1 MWLPSPGLP
10 GDGLAGGEATGR
22 LVITP
27 NTGHRRLARLRRGQG
42 EIANHIVDEFAAGRL
57 SRRDFIRRASVAG
70 ISAPLLGSILA
81 ACSNSSLTEIF
92 GAGSSPSPNEPS
104 ASASTSASA
113 SAGAPGAV
121 IEAGIVT
128 PAADI
133 NPVTVADQGGL
144 DMLAQTGEYLC
155 LSTQN
160 LTLKPVLATG
170 WSPNSAGDVWTF
182 KIRQGVKFHN
192 GAPLTAADVVY
203 TYKLQTNPS
212 GSSNAKSAFTG
223 VLKPDGVTQVDDYT
237 VAFHLEAPNGN
248 FPYLTSSDNYNMII
262 IPNNYDPAQWQS
274 TFVGTGPFNLSSYT
288 AKVGASFTRNE
299 SYWGTKALPSQTRF
313 TFFDTAAAS
322 VLALSSGSIDV
333 LGQFAVSGGEAL
345 LNGSY
350 NVIKLKTSAH
360 RELSMRCDQAP
371 FTDPRV
377 RQAIALSLNRP
388 EIISAL
394 WKGYADIGND
404 NPFAPVFPSTD
415 TSVPQRTQ
423 NIAMAKSLLSAA
435 GHPSGFSTKLTTESI
450 LEIPEFAQI
459 VVEAA
464 AAIGVKI
471 NLAVESSTQYY
482 GQATFGNS
490 DWLDATMSLVDYG
503 HRSVPN
509 VFLTAPLETGGTWN
523 AARFANSSYD
533 KLVAQYVAATDVGTQ
548 KTVAGQIEQLLLT
561 QTPIIYAY
569 FYNYLTATAMGVTGV
584 YPTAIGHLFL
594 YNAAKS

>member
-1 MWLPSPGLP
+1 MTRNI
-10 GDGLAGGEATGR
+10 D
-22 LVITP
+22 
-27 NTGHRRLARLRRGQG
+27 HRRLGRLRQDQG
-42 EIANHIVDEFAAGRL
+42 EIANHIIDEFAAGRL
-57 SRRDFIRRASVAG
+57 SRRDFIRRATVVG
-70 ISAPLLGSILA
+70 ISVPALGSILA
-81 ACSNSSLTEIF
+81 AC
-92 GAGSSPSPNEPS
+92 GSSSSSSTSSTSSSS
-104 ASASTSASA
+104 ASAS
-113 SAGAPGAV
+113 GAPGAV
-121 IEAGIVT
+121 IKAGIVT
-128 PAADI
+128 PTASI

-155 LSTQN
+155 LSGQG
-160 LTLKPVLATG
+160 LTLQPVLATS
-170 WSPNSAGDVWTF
+170 WTPNSNATVWTF

-192 GAPLTAADVVY
+192 GAALTAADVVY

-212 GSSNAKSAFTG
+212 GSSNALSAFKG
-223 VLKPDGVTQVDDYT
+223 VLTPSGVQQVDDYT
-237 VAFHLEAPNGN
+237 VAFHLAAPNGN

-274 TFVGTGPFNLSSYT
+274 SFVGTGPFNLGSYT
-288 AKVGASFTRNE
+288 PKVGATFTRNE
-299 SYWGTKALPSQTRF
+299 SYWGTKALPSQTQF
-313 TFFDTAAAS
+313 TFYADPAAS
-322 VLALSSGSIDV
+322 ILAMTGGSIDV
-333 LGQFAVSGGEAL
+333 LGQFAVSGGQAL

-388 EIISAL
+388 EIITAL
-394 WKGYADIGND
+394 WKGYADLGND
-404 NPFAPVFPSTD
+404 SPFAPVFPSTD

-423 NIAMAKSLLSAA
+423 NISQAKSLLAAA
-435 GHPSGFSTKLTTESI
+435 GHSSGFTTKLITENF
-450 LEIPEFAQI
+450 LEIPEYAQI
-459 VVEAA
+459 VVQAA

-471 NLAVESSTQYY
+471 NLTVESSTQYY
-482 GQATFGNS
+482 GKATFGNS

-523 AARFANSSYD
+523 AAHFANSSYD
-533 KLVAQYVAATDVGTQ
+533 KLVAQYIAATDLSTQ
-548 KTVAGQIEQLLLT
+548 RSVAGQIQQLLLNE
-561 QTPIIYAY
+561 TPIIFAY